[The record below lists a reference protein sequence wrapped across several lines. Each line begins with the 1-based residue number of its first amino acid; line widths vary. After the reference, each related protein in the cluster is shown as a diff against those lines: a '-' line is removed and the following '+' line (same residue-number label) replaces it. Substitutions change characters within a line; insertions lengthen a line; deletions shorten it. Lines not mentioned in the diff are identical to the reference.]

1 MLAFAIP
8 TQLLRWWSEL
18 LPDSQQQR
26 CTFEIGVFPL
36 KAFWV
41 RSEGRRPAYTVRK
54 RSSLRPR
61 NNSDQAAET
70 EQMLLK
76 GRLPVKY

>member
-8 TQLLRWWSEL
+8 TQLLRWWYEL

-26 CTFEIGVFPL
+26 CTYEIGVFPL
-36 KAFWV
+36 KALWV
-41 RSEGRRPAYTVRK
+41 RSGRTPAYTVRK
-54 RSSLRPR
+54 RPSLRPR

-70 EQMLLK
+70 EQLLLK